1 MKTIKLLDQLR
12 ASREIYERE
21 LKRYD
26 QLSDAELA
34 RVLAVASG
42 STLTRALAVASD
54 STLTRVLDAVSGS
67 TLARALAVA
76 SDSTLTRALA
86 LASVSTI
93 ARALALA
100 SDSTIARALAVASDS
115 TLTRVLAVAS
125 GSTLTRVLDAAS
137 DSAVA
142 RVLAVA
148 SGSTLTRV
156 LDAASSSTVTRLN
169 ANVPIVD
176 DLDHRMLGA
185 VEAGALDMRD
195 WHCGTTHCR
204 AGWAITFGGDDG
216 KKLESLVGP
225 ETAGRLIYEASTGRI
240 APDFYASNEDAIAD
254 IRRCAGVEVTP

>member
-137 DSAVA
+137 
-142 RVLAVA
+142 
-148 SGSTLTRV
+148 
-156 LDAASSSTVTRLN
+156 SSTVTRLN

-204 AGWAITFGGDDG
+204 AGWAITFGGDAG

-225 ETAGRLIYEASTGRI
+225 ETAARLIYEASTGRI
-240 APDFYASNEDAIAD
+240 APDVYASNEDAIAD